1 MNVHAS
7 KIHLLGPWASPGS
20 TSTASL
26 PGASPTAIAFQLVA
40 TLEAYEQDALRL
52 EGGGSDN
59 ALWAEVSAQM
69 DRIQNYCAAFPSLN
83 RPSTALFLRHEEWMH
98 ALRLASTSDSPEAR
112 HRLAAVHG
120 AHAESLASLR
130 NQCLQRLTRRV
141 PDRPR

>member
-7 KIHLLGPWASPGS
+7 KIHLLGPWACGGS

-52 EGGGSDN
+52 DDAGSDP

-69 DRIQNYCAAFPSLN
+69 DRIQGYCAAFPSLN
-83 RPSTALFLRHEEWMH
+83 RPLTALFIRHEEWLH
-98 ALRLASTSDSPEAR
+98 ALRLVHSGDSPEAR
-112 HRLAAVHG
+112 HRLAEVRG
-120 AHAESLASLR
+120 AHADSVAILR